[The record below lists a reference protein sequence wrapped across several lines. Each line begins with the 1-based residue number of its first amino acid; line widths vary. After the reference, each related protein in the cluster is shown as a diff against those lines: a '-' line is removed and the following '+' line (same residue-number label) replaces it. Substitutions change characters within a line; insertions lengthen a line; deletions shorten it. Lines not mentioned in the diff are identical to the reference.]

1 MNPRESCSTR
11 LKPDKRFRMKKIK
24 LLLSLLI
31 AQFVFTACPSM
42 EEQVIPELRLMT
54 SSMEMDDPK
63 SASVDLEF
71 IATHPWTAEVT
82 DGSDWMKVSPTSG
95 SGADSCQVVIITV
108 KENKD
113 SDVRTGTVAIS
124 MDGVES
130 KTLTLTQPAAEGE
143 FELSDSEL
151 TFDAAG
157 GEKMVTIYAPDS
169 WTVEMKSSL
178 KGWIEVSPEKGRA
191 TDTGREVTIYVKPND
206 GEERKGVISFVLG
219 DDSETLDLKIVQKNK
234 EEEKED
240 VTQSLILSQ
249 EEVTLEAAGGD
260 VIVEVTATCDWTVT
274 FDETADWLVVDPASG
289 AASTDAQKV
298 TVSALSNEG
307 YDREVSVEFSIGMQ
321 TKYLTVKQAGS
332 KGSADAL
339 VIYSNNYDK
348 EVAAK
353 TYGSG
358 TAWPYLDQFDGWK
371 NQKGTGA
378 ANVTYAFSEMSARA
392 NSTSNSSYS
401 DYPGSGNNNMF
412 FGKSAYLATNNI
424 DLCGATDLE
433 LTFGAEKY
441 SQDNGS
447 LFKNEEFHIW
457 LSADGGAKW
466 VELTDYTFAG
476 GTTEGRWNVAAANF
490 SVPAGTAALSI
501 CMAVDVPSSYRM
513 DDLML
518 MTSSEVGTSVD
529 FSQAVAKDFGAGS
542 TGGDNTGGDNTG
554 GEVTPPTEAIFFE
567 SFASGKGDFTI
578 EDKVLPAGL
587 TYVWSEDTQYRNMKA
602 SAFKDN
608 VKYAAESWLISPEID
623 LSSATAADLLF
634 EHTGKYFGTMADEAT
649 VYARKAG
656 GEWVKLTI
664 PTYMSG
670 SDWVFV
676 SSGAID
682 LKDYVGGKMQFA
694 FKYVSTSNAA
704 GTWEIKNVC
713 VSATSE
719 STGGNTGGD
728 AGTVGWMELPAMDDR
743 SLSYY
748 SHSFKYP
755 NDGKTYRNYSFGWSQ
770 DDLVAVWVAYP
781 LCKFY
786 TNKTV
791 DRTNAWA
798 YDPLLGSAYSS
809 APFSGYGGDYA
820 RGHQLPS
827 ADRLCCTEANKQ
839 TFYGTNLTP
848 QLNEHNEGIW
858 QALEDRVRTIAN
870 NSDTT
875 YVVTGCLVTNPIG
888 TTTDSD
894 GKKMSVPSHY
904 FKALLRYSKASTLG
918 QWSAA
923 GFYLEHRNYSKGS
936 SGYDFK
942 AVSMSIDELEEKTGL
957 DFFVN
962 LPAKIGEDAA
972 ARLEAQDPVSSS
984 VWW

>member
-1 MNPRESCSTR
+1 M
-11 LKPDKRFRMKKIK
+11 
-24 LLLSLLI
+24 LI

-113 SDVRTGTVAIS
+113 SDVRTGTVVIS

-130 KTLTLTQPAAEGE
+130 KTLTLTQPAAEDE

-178 KGWIEVSPEKGRA
+178 KDWIEVSPEKGRA
-191 TDTGREVTIYVKPND
+191 TDTGREVTISVKPNE

-219 DDSETLDLKIVQKNK
+219 DDSETIDLKIVQKNK

-240 VTQSLILSQ
+240 VTPSLILSQ

-260 VIVEVTATCDWTVT
+260 VIVEVTATRDWTVT

-289 AASTDAQKV
+289 TASADAQQV

-321 TKYLTVKQAGS
+321 TKYLTVKQAGP
-332 KGSADAL
+332 KGSADEL
-339 VIYSNNYDK
+339 VVYSNDMDNGK
-348 EVAAK
+348 VEKVN
-353 TYGSG
+353 GI
-358 TAWPYLDQFDGWK
+358 WPYPDQSDAWR
-371 NQKGTGA
+371 NEKGTGVQ
-378 ANVTYAFSEMSARA
+378 NVTYSSNGVSVRSVSSTNNIWFPAKGGSYLSIQNIAL
-392 NSTSNSSYS
+392 NSTSS
-401 DYPGSGNNNMF
+401 
-412 FGKSAYLATNNI
+412 LQ
-424 DLCGATDLE
+424 
-433 LTFGAEKY
+433 LTFDAVHG
-441 SQDNGS
+441 SPNGYKKIFS
-447 LFKNEEFHIW
+447 TSVFKVFV
-457 LSADGGAKW
+457 SKDAQKW
-466 VELTDYTFAG
+466 VELPYEL
-476 GTTEGRWNVAAANF
+476 TENAENEF
-490 SVPAGTAALSI
+490 DTASAEFTVEGVDALSI
-501 CMAVDVPSSYRM
+501 TFQFLGAEDGYRLTDINLLAYEGEDAVA
-513 DDLML
+513 
-518 MTSSEVGTSVD
+518 VD

-587 TYVWSEDTQYRNMKA
+587 TYVWSEDTQYKNMKA

-694 FKYVSTSNAA
+694 FKYVSTSNDA

-728 AGTVGWMELPAMDDR
+728 VGTVGWMELPAMDDR
-743 SLSYY
+743 NLSYY

-786 TNKTV
+786 MNKTV
-791 DRTNAWA
+791 GRTDAWN

-809 APFSGYGGDYA
+809 APFSGYGGSYD

-827 ADRLCCTEANKQ
+827 ADRLCCTEANQ
-839 TFYGTNLTP
+839 QAFYGSNLTP
-848 QLNEHNEGIW
+848 QLSTLNQGIW

-870 NSDTT
+870 SSDTT

-923 GFYLEHRNYSKGS
+923 GFYLEHKNYSKGS

>member
-1 MNPRESCSTR
+1 
-11 LKPDKRFRMKKIK
+11 
-24 LLLSLLI
+24 
-31 AQFVFTACPSM
+31 M

-95 SGADSCQVVIITV
+95 SGADSCQAVIITV

-113 SDVRTGTVAIS
+113 SDVRTGTVVIS

-178 KGWIEVSPEKGRA
+178 KDWIEVSPKKGRA
-191 TDTGREVTIYVKPND
+191 TDTGREVTISVKPNE
-206 GEERKGVISFVLG
+206 GEEREGVISFVLG
-219 DDSETLDLKIVQKNK
+219 DDSETIDLKIVQKNK

-260 VIVEVTATCDWTVT
+260 VIVEVTATRDWTVT
-274 FDETADWLVVDPASG
+274 FDETVDWLVVAPASG
-289 AASTDAQKV
+289 TASADAQQV

-321 TKYLTVKQAGS
+321 TKYLTVKQVGP

-339 VIYSNNYDK
+339 VIYSNDYDK
-348 EVAAK
+348 EVAQK

-358 TAWPYLDQFDGWK
+358 TSWPYLDQFEGWK

-378 ANVTYAFSEMSARA
+378 ANVTYAFSGMSARS
-392 NSTSNSSYS
+392 NSTSDSSYS

-412 FGKSAYLATNNI
+412 FGKSAYFATHGI
-424 DLCGATDLE
+424 ALGEAKDLE
-433 LTFGAEKY
+433 LTFGTEKY

-476 GTTEGRWNVAAANF
+476 GTTEGRWNVATANF

-501 CMAVDVPSSYRM
+501 CMAVDVATSYRM
-513 DDLML
+513 DDFKLVA
-518 MTSSEVGTSVD
+518 SAKEGTAVD
-529 FSQAVAKDFGAGS
+529 FSKAVAKDFGAGS
-542 TGGDNTGGDNTG
+542 TGGDNTGGNTG
-554 GEVTPPTEAIFFE
+554 GEVTPPTDAIFFE
-567 SFASGKGDFTI
+567 SFAAGKGDFTI
-578 EDKVLPAGL
+578 DDKTLPAGF
-587 TYVWSEDTQYRNMKA
+587 TTVWEHSTQYSCMKA
-602 SAFKDN
+602 TAYKNDTKENFAS
-608 VKYAAESWLISPEID
+608 ESWLISPDID
-623 LSSATAADLLF
+623 LAGKEAAFLTFDHAGGF
-634 EHTGKYFGTMADEAT
+634 FGTPANEAT
-649 VYARKAG
+649 LWISKDGGAWTQLAIAESAYPTSWTFISAG
-656 GEWVKLTI
+656 KW
-664 PTYMSG
+664 
-670 SDWVFV
+670 
-676 SSGAID
+676 D
-682 LKDYVGGKMQFA
+682 LAEYLGGKIKIA
-694 FKYVSTSNAA
+694 FKYTSTATKA

-743 SLSYY
+743 NLSYY
-748 SHSFKYP
+748 SHSFEYP

-786 TNKTV
+786 MNKTV
-791 DRTNAWA
+791 GRTDAWD
-798 YDPLLGSAYSS
+798 YDPLLGSACSS
-809 APFSGYGGDYA
+809 APFGGYGGSYD

-827 ADRLCCTEANKQ
+827 ADRLCCTEANQ
-839 TFYGTNLTP
+839 QAFYGSNLTP
-848 QLNEHNEGIW
+848 QLSTLNQGIW